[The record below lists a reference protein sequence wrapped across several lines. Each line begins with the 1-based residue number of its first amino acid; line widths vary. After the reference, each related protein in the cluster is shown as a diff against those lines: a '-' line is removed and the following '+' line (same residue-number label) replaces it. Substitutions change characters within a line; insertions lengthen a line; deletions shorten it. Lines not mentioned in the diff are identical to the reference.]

1 MSDNETVSTNYTQLD
16 DFALIAIRRQVREEL
31 EHEPANMADLVR
43 THYLLTKEVVRRTVA
58 LRRQEAREQAQ

>member
-1 MSDNETVSTNYTQLD
+1 
-16 DFALIAIRRQVREEL
+16 
-31 EHEPANMADLVR
+31 MADLVR